1 MRKKFFKL
9 TAIMMAASMMSMTL
23 FAAES
28 SARTSNA
35 ESEDMS
41 LESAAEDNSDSEGG
55 SSNDSGGDSDDSSSE
70 GDQGGQDG
78 DSSDTE
84 ENADASQGSG
94 SEQSGKGDTGSTDT
108 NSNGTGDD
116 STSQDT
122 QNETAKTD
130 GAASESGSTET
141 GAGSAGTETS
151 ADPNATDAAALAST
165 TDKKSDSSEESEG
178 EEGRR
183 TAEIE
188 SESWSN
194 GDIEDVMGV
203 KATSDGDTVTISYK
217 TKHTNEWDNSSI
229 QNNPITITY
238 ADGTTQTISF
248 NWAGNEIYGNNWSQI
263 SDYTISTS
271 SDQAD
276 TEIHTI
282 TIPASYF
289 KDANFTVSGGKYT
302 TSVSGEA
309 VEEESSGNP
318 DAVYTGI
325 STDGNFNDWDAV
337 TKYTLNEP
345 EGDNCVESVA
355 WVIDSNSG
363 YVYVYVKDDGSNSA
377 TWAGPNHNG
386 KFAITTDLG
395 RTLIIQLTEDGATV
409 AAEGCSSIHEG
420 SQWEIAIPISSLP
433 ENNGGLNF
441 GLYLTD
447 ATLSGYGDTGNVE
460 SNVDIA
466 YDGNVSDWSNFPTT
480 TIQYATAGTQEEVVD
495 GIAALYVDDNVYGYC
510 STQMKAHL
518 EANGGD
524 LTNAVS
530 VLVNDD
536 WNNALYMRLVAVDS
550 EGNINWNP
558 QKDGLDNGSY
568 EYYIFATD
576 AWGTSTNISELNSA
590 DVCYGKATVLVAD
603 GEQSM
608 EWYVDTAKL
617 AQRYNIET
625 TDVKTVSAQYG
636 RIGQQMVNGTIA
648 NPKNTVTNA
657 GTSTGP
663 IGSAALCMLSAFAPF
678 IKKKFFM

>member
-41 LESAAEDNSDSEGG
+41 LEGANEDSSDSEGN
-55 SSNDSGGDSDDSSSE
+55 SSNDSGGDSNDSSSE

-78 DSSDTE
+78 DSSDTK

-94 SEQSGKGDTGSTDT
+94 SEQSGEGDTGNTNTD
-108 NSNGTGDD
+108 NNGAGDD

-122 QNETAKTD
+122 QNESAKTD

-141 GAGSAGTETS
+141 GADSTGTETS
-151 ADPNATDAAALAST
+151 ADPNATNDTALAST
-165 TDKKSDSSEESEG
+165 TEKKSDSTEESEG

-194 GDIEDVMGV
+194 GEIEDVMGV

-217 TKHTNEWDNSSI
+217 TGHNAPWDNRVS
-229 QNNPITITY
+229 NYPLTITY

-248 NWAGNEIYGNNWSQI
+248 NWDGNEIHGDNWSEI
-263 SDYTISTS
+263 SGYTISTS

-309 VEEESSGNP
+309 VEEESSSNP

-355 WVIDSNSG
+355 WVIDSESG

-395 RTLIIQLTEDGATV
+395 KTLIIQLTEDGATV
-409 AAEGCSSIHEG
+409 GAEGCSSIHKG
-420 SQWEIAIPISSLP
+420 SQWEIAIPISALP
-433 ENNGGLNF
+433 DNNGGLNF

-460 SNVDIA
+460 SSVDIT
-466 YDGNVSDWSNFPTT
+466 YDGNVEDWSNIKHTL
-480 TIQYATAGTQEEVVD
+480 IQYAGAGTQEIVPD
-495 GIAALYVDDNVYGYC
+495 GEAAIYMDNNVYGFC
-510 STQMKAHL
+510 TTSMPAHL
-518 EANGGD
+518 EAAGGD
-524 LTNAVS
+524 LTNGVS
-530 VLVNDD
+530 VLVNED
-536 WNNALYMRLVAVDS
+536 WSKALYMRLVAVDS

-576 AWGTSTNISELNSA
+576 AWGTSTNISALYDA
-590 DVCYGKATVLVAD
+590 DVCYGKATVNIS
-603 GEQSM
+603 ETKETM
-608 EWYVDTAKL
+608 EWYVDTVKL
-617 AQRYNIET
+617 AQRYGLDV
-625 TDVKTVSAQYG
+625 TDVKMVSTQYG
-636 RIGQQMVNGTIA
+636 EIGQQL
-648 NPKNTVTNA
+648 VTTA
-657 GTSTGP
+657 GSSTGP
-663 IGSAALCMLSAFAPF
+663 IGNAALCMLSAFAPF
-678 IKKKFFM
+678 IKKKFSL